1 MDPLY
6 VALHYFRFRKFDQ
19 SIDECT
25 RILQENPRDQAAWL
39 LKLNCIVCR
48 TRIDDTEFEET
59 GLAEE
64 LMNEEVLANMP
75 RPATSLRKPQSASGN
90 GQGSRPTTKSG
101 RPVTGILRPGSQIG
115 RNDTFESVLRTGR
128 SANSSRPITSM
139 TGRFVRLGTASMIAN
154 KDGTF
159 INVSRLNLSKYANQS
174 QLARPLFEY
183 LLFSLNDVRLAFQLA
198 SMATEASE
206 FKDCYWKI
214 QIARCYMR
222 IGLNR
227 EAEKQ
232 LKSAYA
238 LQPSVTTGLLL
249 SKVYCAIDQPLKA
262 IESLRQTLT
271 QFPDEIS
278 LLKALGR
285 IYENLNDFH
294 QSEICFKQVL
304 KRESVDIESIACL
317 ATHYFY
323 NDRPELAQRFFRR
336 LLQMGVMT
344 TETLLNIG
352 LCCFNAQQFD
362 LAIDCLQQAI
372 TLAEDEQ
379 AADVWYNVGKIALAT
394 GDIYWARQCY
404 SLCLAYSS
412 DYAEAWCD
420 LGVLEMHENNTDQL
434 GEYGL
439 SLNAVKRALE
449 INPEHV
455 PSKELNKRLFNLLL
469 KMNQTTRSTIKSV
482 ILKKGPSGFGFN
494 IAGGK
499 DKPYFPG
506 EFGIFVTKVN
516 DQSLIDVTMEKAVE
530 ILQNA
535 HAYAS
540 ANKPGICPITPRG
553 WNSGSGRDCTTDYD
567 CRGPEKCCPRGH
579 RYRCTMPTE
588 NHRPAVPPLPGEDI
602 DPDMGVTPG
611 ECPYVPPKGGTRIDR
626 CLRDSECRHG
636 KKCCMGAIGLE
647 CMTPIHG
654 GFPPTAG
661 GHVPAVPPPT
671 NNIDPGMA
679 VTPGECP
686 YVPPEGGTRIDRC
699 LRDSECRHGKKCCM
713 GAIGLECMTP
723 IHGGFPPTS
732 GGHVPAVPP
741 PTNNIDPGMAVT
753 PGECPYVPPGGGT
766 RIDRCQRDSDCR
778 YGKKCCMG
786 AYGLECL
793 RPKRR
798 GNGIHRPMPLN
809 N

>member
-420 LGVLEMHENNTDQL
+420 LGVLEMHENNTDQAKSLLQTAMLHGDYTFEPFYNFALLTYQL

-686 YVPPEGGTRIDRC
+686 YVPP
-699 LRDSECRHGKKCCM
+699 
-713 GAIGLECMTP
+713 
-723 IHGGFPPTS
+723 
-732 GGHVPAVPP
+732 
-741 PTNNIDPGMAVT
+741 
-753 PGECPYVPPGGGT
+753 GGGT

>member
-1 MDPLY
+1 
-6 VALHYFRFRKFDQ
+6 
-19 SIDECT
+19 
-25 RILQENPRDQAAWL
+25 
-39 LKLNCIVCR
+39 
-48 TRIDDTEFEET
+48 
-59 GLAEE
+59 
-64 LMNEEVLANMP
+64 MNEEVLANMP

-183 LLFSLNDVRLAFQLA
+183 LLFSLNDVRLLA

-420 LGVLEMHENNTDQL
+420 LGVLEMHENNTDQAKSLLQTAMLHGDYTFEPFYNFALLTYQL

-449 INPEHV
+449 INPEH
-455 PSKELNKRLFNLLL
+455 P

-506 EFGIFVTKVN
+506 EFGIFVTKVKP
-516 DQSLIDVTMEKAVE
+516 DSEAEK
-530 ILQNA
+530 N
-535 HAYAS
+535 AYAS

-602 DPDMGVTPG
+602 DPDMG
-611 ECPYVPPKGGTRIDR
+611 
-626 CLRDSECRHG
+626 
-636 KKCCMGAIGLE
+636 
-647 CMTPIHG
+647 
-654 GFPPTAG
+654 
-661 GHVPAVPPPT
+661 
-671 NNIDPGMA
+671 

-798 GNGIHRPMPLN
+798 GSNFAI
-809 N
+809 

>member
-1 MDPLY
+1 LTMDPLY
-6 VALHYFRFRKFDQ
+6 VALHHFRFRKFDQ

-25 RILQENPRDQAAWL
+25 KLLQENPRDQAAWL

-115 RNDTFESVLRTGR
+115 RNDTFESALRTGR
-128 SANSSRPITSM
+128 TANSSRPITSM

-174 QLARPLFEY
+174 QFARPLFEY

-198 SMATEASE
+198 SMATEASQ

-304 KRESVDIESIACL
+304 KKESVDVESIACL

-420 LGVLEMHENNTDQL
+420 LGILEMHEKNTDQAKSLLQTAMLHGDYTFEPFYNFALLTYQL
-434 GEYGL
+434 GEYGS

-455 PSKELNKRLFNLLL
+455 PSKELNKRLFNLLP
-469 KMNQTTRSTIKSV
+469 KMNQTTSSTIKAIIS
-482 ILKKGPSGFGFN
+482 KKGPSGFGFN

-506 EFGIFVTKVN
+506 KFGIFVTKVKPDSEAEKQAVN
-516 DQSLIDVTMEKAVE
+516 DQSLIDVTMEKVAE
-530 ILQNA
+530 IFQNA
-535 HAYAS
+535 H
-540 ANKPGICPITPRG
+540 
-553 WNSGSGRDCTTDYD
+553 
-567 CRGPEKCCPRGH
+567 
-579 RYRCTMPTE
+579 
-588 NHRPAVPPLPGEDI
+588 GEEL
-602 DPDMGVTPG
+602 V
-611 ECPYVPPKGGTRIDR
+611 
-626 CLRDSECRHG
+626 S
-636 KKCCMGAIGLE
+636 
-647 CMTPIHG
+647 
-654 GFPPTAG
+654 
-661 GHVPAVPPPT
+661 
-671 NNIDPGMA
+671 
-679 VTPGECP
+679 
-686 YVPPEGGTRIDRC
+686 
-699 LRDSECRHGKKCCM
+699 
-713 GAIGLECMTP
+713 
-723 IHGGFPPTS
+723 
-732 GGHVPAVPP
+732 
-741 PTNNIDPGMAVT
+741 
-753 PGECPYVPPGGGT
+753 
-766 RIDRCQRDSDCR
+766 
-778 YGKKCCMG
+778 
-786 AYGLECL
+786 
-793 RPKRR
+793 
-798 GNGIHRPMPLN
+798 
-809 N
+809 

>member
-128 SANSSRPITSM
+128 TANSSRPITSM

-174 QLARPLFEY
+174 QFARPLFEY

-304 KRESVDIESIACL
+304 KRESVDVESIACL

-434 GEYGL
+434 GEYGS

-455 PSKELNKRLFNLLL
+455 PSKELNKRLFNLLP

-499 DKPYFPG
+499 DKSYFPG

-516 DQSLIDVTMEKAVE
+516 DRSLIDVTMEKAVE
-530 ILQNA
+530 IFQNA

-588 NHRPAVPPLPGEDI
+588 NHRPAEPPLPGEDI
-602 DPDMGVTPG
+602 DPDMG
-611 ECPYVPPKGGTRIDR
+611 
-626 CLRDSECRHG
+626 
-636 KKCCMGAIGLE
+636 
-647 CMTPIHG
+647 
-654 GFPPTAG
+654 
-661 GHVPAVPPPT
+661 
-671 NNIDPGMA
+671 

-713 GAIGLECMTP
+713 GAVGLECMTP
-723 IHGGFPPTS
+723 IHGGFPPTA

>member
-1 MDPLY
+1 LTMDPLY
-6 VALHYFRFRKFDQ
+6 VALHHFRFRKFDQ

-25 RILQENPRDQAAWL
+25 KLLQENPRDQAAWL

-115 RNDTFESVLRTGR
+115 RNDTFESALRTGR
-128 SANSSRPITSM
+128 TVNSSRPITSM

-174 QLARPLFEY
+174 QFARPLFEY

-198 SMATEASE
+198 SMATEASQ

-304 KRESVDIESIACL
+304 KKESVDVESIACL

-394 GDIYWARQCY
+394 GDIHWARQCY

-420 LGVLEMHENNTDQL
+420 LGILEMHEKNTDQL
-434 GEYGL
+434 GEYGS

-455 PSKELNKRLFNLLL
+455 PSKELNKRLFNLLP
-469 KMNQTTRSTIKSV
+469 KMNQTTSSTIKAI
-482 ILKKGPSGFGFN
+482 ILKKR
-494 IAGGK
+494 
-499 DKPYFPG
+499 
-506 EFGIFVTKVN
+506 
-516 DQSLIDVTMEKAVE
+516 
-530 ILQNA
+530 
-535 HAYAS
+535 
-540 ANKPGICPITPRG
+540 PIP
-553 WNSGSGRDCTTDYD
+553 
-567 CRGPEKCCPRGH
+567 
-579 RYRCTMPTE
+579 
-588 NHRPAVPPLPGEDI
+588 
-602 DPDMGVTPG
+602 
-611 ECPYVPPKGGTRIDR
+611 
-626 CLRDSECRHG
+626 
-636 KKCCMGAIGLE
+636 
-647 CMTPIHG
+647 
-654 GFPPTAG
+654 
-661 GHVPAVPPPT
+661 
-671 NNIDPGMA
+671 
-679 VTPGECP
+679 
-686 YVPPEGGTRIDRC
+686 
-699 LRDSECRHGKKCCM
+699 
-713 GAIGLECMTP
+713 
-723 IHGGFPPTS
+723 
-732 GGHVPAVPP
+732 
-741 PTNNIDPGMAVT
+741 
-753 PGECPYVPPGGGT
+753 
-766 RIDRCQRDSDCR
+766 
-778 YGKKCCMG
+778 
-786 AYGLECL
+786 
-793 RPKRR
+793 
-798 GNGIHRPMPLN
+798 
-809 N
+809 

>member
-1 MDPLY
+1 LTMDPLY
-6 VALHYFRFRKFDQ
+6 VALHHFRFRKFDQ

-25 RILQENPRDQAAWL
+25 KLLQENPRDQAAWL

-115 RNDTFESVLRTGR
+115 RNDTFESALRTGR
-128 SANSSRPITSM
+128 TVNSSRPITSM
-139 TGRFVRLGTASMIAN
+139 TGRFVRLGTA
-154 KDGTF
+154 
-159 INVSRLNLSKYANQS
+159 
-174 QLARPLFEY
+174 
-183 LLFSLNDVRLAFQLA
+183 FQLA
-198 SMATEASE
+198 SMATEASQ

-304 KRESVDIESIACL
+304 KKESVDVESIACL

-394 GDIYWARQCY
+394 GDIHWARQCY

-420 LGVLEMHENNTDQL
+420 LGILEMHEKNTDQL
-434 GEYGL
+434 GEYGS

-455 PSKELNKRLFNLLL
+455 PSKELNKRLFNLLP
-469 KMNQTTRSTIKSV
+469 KMNQTTSSTIKAI
-482 ILKKGPSGFGFN
+482 ILKKR
-494 IAGGK
+494 
-499 DKPYFPG
+499 
-506 EFGIFVTKVN
+506 
-516 DQSLIDVTMEKAVE
+516 
-530 ILQNA
+530 
-535 HAYAS
+535 
-540 ANKPGICPITPRG
+540 PIP
-553 WNSGSGRDCTTDYD
+553 
-567 CRGPEKCCPRGH
+567 
-579 RYRCTMPTE
+579 
-588 NHRPAVPPLPGEDI
+588 
-602 DPDMGVTPG
+602 
-611 ECPYVPPKGGTRIDR
+611 
-626 CLRDSECRHG
+626 
-636 KKCCMGAIGLE
+636 
-647 CMTPIHG
+647 
-654 GFPPTAG
+654 
-661 GHVPAVPPPT
+661 
-671 NNIDPGMA
+671 
-679 VTPGECP
+679 
-686 YVPPEGGTRIDRC
+686 
-699 LRDSECRHGKKCCM
+699 
-713 GAIGLECMTP
+713 
-723 IHGGFPPTS
+723 
-732 GGHVPAVPP
+732 
-741 PTNNIDPGMAVT
+741 
-753 PGECPYVPPGGGT
+753 
-766 RIDRCQRDSDCR
+766 
-778 YGKKCCMG
+778 
-786 AYGLECL
+786 
-793 RPKRR
+793 
-798 GNGIHRPMPLN
+798 
-809 N
+809 